1 MGQAPP
7 PAAAPAARERCQ
19 PSSRR
24 QPQTMIATEVHEKTP
39 AKQSRECAY
48 PSPTPRQAQDLHE
61 QRQPTQEQRH
71 DPKIASGTHSDIPPM
86 GTPPRPKNS
95 SSIGSSTTKPRG
107 RSIVS
112 RND

>member
-24 QPQTMIATEVHEKTP
+24 QPQTMIATEVHEKTA

-71 DPKIASGTHSDIPPM
+71 DPKITSGTHA
-86 GTPPRPKNS
+86 TPDRSRS
-95 SSIGSSTTKPRG
+95 SEPTNVHQIGLML
-107 RSIVS
+107 
-112 RND
+112 